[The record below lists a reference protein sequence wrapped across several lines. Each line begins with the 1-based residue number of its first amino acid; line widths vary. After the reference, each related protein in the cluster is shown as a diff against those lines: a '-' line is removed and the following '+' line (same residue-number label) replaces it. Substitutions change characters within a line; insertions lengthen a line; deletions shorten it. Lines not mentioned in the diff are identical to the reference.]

1 MVKISQSD
9 KEVVRVEVPD
19 IVPVSKKE
27 VTYLQTMVEAVV
39 SVKADE
45 DTVVSL
51 RKQLKAWLER
61 APIDEMKFKTVTT
74 NNNEARQDDY
84 EEDLFDYGE
93 EADVPENVLN
103 EIENTIVVV
112 EEEVPL
118 IKNIVINDGQAFPAE
133 DISEYDF
140 VDA

>member
-27 VTYLQTMVEAVV
+27 VTNLQTMVEAVV
-39 SVKADE
+39 SGKADE
-45 DTVVSL
+45 DTLISL
-51 RKQLKAWLER
+51 RKQLKDWLER

-93 EADVPENVLN
+93 EADVPENDLN
-103 EIENTIVVV
+103 EIENAIVVV

>member
-9 KEVVRVEVPD
+9 KDVVRVEVPD

-27 VTYLQTMVEAVV
+27 VTNLQTMVEAVV
-39 SVKADE
+39 SGKADE

-51 RKQLKAWLER
+51 RKQLKDWLER
-61 APIDEMKFKTVTT
+61 APIGEMKFKTVTT

-93 EADVPENVLN
+93 EADVPDNDLN
-103 EIENTIVVV
+103 EIENAIVVV
-112 EEEVPL
+112 EQEVPL

>member
-9 KEVVRVEVPD
+9 KDVVRVEVPD

-27 VTYLQTMVEAVV
+27 VTNLQTMVEAVV
-39 SVKADE
+39 SGKADE

-51 RKQLKAWLER
+51 RKQLKDWLER
-61 APIDEMKFKTVTT
+61 APIGEMKFKTVTT

-93 EADVPENVLN
+93 EADVPDNDLN
-103 EIENTIVVV
+103 EIENAIVVV
-112 EEEVPL
+112 EQEVPL

-133 DISEYDF
+133 DISD
-140 VDA
+140 

>member
-27 VTYLQTMVEAVV
+27 VTNLQTMVEAVV
-39 SVKADE
+39 SGKADE

-51 RKQLKAWLER
+51 RKQLKDWLER
-61 APIDEMKFKTVTT
+61 APIGEMKFKTVTT

-93 EADVPENVLN
+93 EADVPENDLN
-103 EIENTIVVV
+103 EIENAIVVV

>member
-27 VTYLQTMVEAVV
+27 VTNLQTMVEAVV
-39 SVKADE
+39 TGKADE

-51 RKQLKAWLER
+51 RKQLKDWLER

-93 EADVPENVLN
+93 EADVPENDLN
-103 EIENTIVVV
+103 EIENAIVVV

>member
-27 VTYLQTMVEAVV
+27 VTNLQTMVEAVV
-39 SVKADE
+39 SGKADE

-51 RKQLKAWLER
+51 RKQLKDWLER

-93 EADVPENVLN
+93 EADVPEN
-103 EIENTIVVV
+103 
-112 EEEVPL
+112 
-118 IKNIVINDGQAFPAE
+118 D
-133 DISEYDF
+133 
-140 VDA
+140 

>member
-1 MVKISQSD
+1 
-9 KEVVRVEVPD
+9 
-19 IVPVSKKE
+19 
-27 VTYLQTMVEAVV
+27 
-39 SVKADE
+39 
-45 DTVVSL
+45 
-51 RKQLKAWLER
+51 
-61 APIDEMKFKTVTT
+61 MKFKTVTT

-93 EADVPENVLN
+93 EADVPENDLN
-103 EIENTIVVV
+103 EIENAIVVV

>member
-27 VTYLQTMVEAVV
+27 VTNLQTMVEAVV
-39 SVKADE
+39 SGKADE

-51 RKQLKAWLER
+51 RKQLKDWLER

-93 EADVPENVLN
+93 EADVPENDLN
-103 EIENTIVVV
+103 EIENAIVVV